1 MLMNNKSSKNNI
13 DINIKYYLDNI
24 VEQIP
29 YFIFWKNT
37 NSVYLGCNQKFAHL
51 INRKSPQEVIG
62 ETDFTLGWG
71 EGESEL
77 FRYGDREVMN
87 GNPKVNVE
95 EVLIRPDGSRIVMLV
110 NKLPMLD
117 KDGNCIGI
125 LGTSID
131 ITERK
136 ILEENLRVSKEKA
149 EVANQAKTEF
159 LENMR
164 HDIRT
169 PLSGIVGCAHLIQ
182 MESNDPKKVAEYAT
196 DLAQSS
202 DALLE
207 FLNKILESI
216 KVATGEIPI
225 LRQRFDLHKELEQIV
240 RLNKPQADI
249 KHINLHLDYDKS
261 IPAYLLGDPL
271 RLQRIILELVTNAL
285 KYTDKG
291 EIKVG
296 ARLIK
301 NKARKRQLIIE
312 LRVSDTGMGIPR
324 DKQTE
329 VYTRFTRLVPAYRG
343 IYPGTGLGLSVV
355 KQFIDDLGGEIHI
368 ESDIGKGATFIC
380 LIPLQESLSTKD
392 GNAIGKIQSFESDTH
407 LVDKKLALI
416 PGLQENIM
424 TTGSRVL
431 VAEDNPIAAKIA
443 QGILLSLNCQV
454 DIAPDGKTAMTL
466 IEKNHYNLILMDIGL
481 SDADGCDIT
490 RLIRSKQC
498 KNNSSVP
505 IVGLTAHIDEENK
518 RRCLENGMSAMYIKP
533 LTPEKATGILN
544 AFLSHS
550 RASICKEHQAK
561 SPNQLQSLF
570 LLDKEK
576 ALEFLG
582 SEGKLHEMLVLLVSS
597 LTKEIP
603 NLKQYHQDSDW
614 QSIRVLAHKWKGGA
628 SYCSASRL
636 EQICIEI
643 VTALNAESLEEDE
656 ELYQQLLQIAEATKE
671 VARKVIGT

>member
-1 MLMNNKSSKNNI
+1 MNFNQKKDGFDSAFVLELLKQ
-13 DINIKYYLDNI
+13 LP
-24 VEQIP
+24 VHV
-29 YFIFWKNT
+29 FWKDREGK
-37 NSVYLGCNQKFAHL
+37 YLGCNDLFARGL
-51 INRKSPQEVIG
+51 GLSSSEAVIGKTDYDLPVRKKDSDIYRKDDKEVMESRIPKLNIEEEQTFPDGRKGYLLTNKVPVFNKNNEVIG
-62 ETDFTLGWG
+62 
-71 EGESEL
+71 
-77 FRYGDREVMN
+77 V
-87 GNPKVNVE
+87 
-95 EVLIRPDGSRIVMLV
+95 
-110 NKLPMLD
+110 
-117 KDGNCIGI
+117 IGVY
-125 LGTSID
+125 SD

-136 ILEENLRVSKEKA
+136 KSEEALKLAKDKA

-182 MESNDPKKVAEYAT
+182 MESNNPKKVAEYAT

-225 LRQRFDLHKELEQIV
+225 LKQRFDLHKELEQIV

-249 KHINLHLDYDKS
+249 KHINLYLDYDKS

-271 RLQRIILELVTNAL
+271 RFQRIVLELVTNAI

-291 EIKVG
+291 EIKVS

-301 NKARKRQLIIE
+301 NKTHTGQLIIE
-312 LRVSDTGMGIPR
+312 LRVRDTGMGIPR

-368 ESDIGKGATFIC
+368 ESDVGKGATFIC

-392 GNAIGKIQSFESDTH
+392 GNAIKEIQSFESDTY
-407 LVDKKLALI
+407 LIDKKVSMIPALQDS
-416 PGLQENIM
+416 LV
-424 TTGSRVL
+424 TTESRVL
-431 VAEDNPIAAKIA
+431 VVEDNLIAAKIA
-443 QGILLSLNCQV
+443 QGILSNFNCQI
-454 DIAPDGKTAMTL
+454 DIAPDGKTALTL
-466 IEKNHYNLILMDIGL
+466 IEKNHYGLILMDIGL

-490 RLIRSKQC
+490 RLIRSKQWN
-498 KNNSSVP
+498 NNSSIP

-518 RRCLENGMSAMYIKP
+518 RRCLEKGMNAIYIKP
-533 LTPEKATGILN
+533 LTPEKASGILN
-544 AFLSHS
+544 AFLSLS
-550 RASICKEHQAK
+550 QASIFKEHQTK
-561 SPNQLQSLF
+561 STNQLQSLS

-582 SEGKLHEMLVLLVSS
+582 SDEKLHEMLALLVNS

-603 NLKQYHQDSDW
+603 NLEQYHQDNDW
-614 QSIRVLAHKWKGGA
+614 QGIQVLAHKWKGGA

-636 EQICIEI
+636 EQICIEMI
-643 VTALNAESLEEDE
+643 TALKAESLEEAE
-656 ELYQQLLQIAEATKE
+656 VFYQQLLQIAEATKE